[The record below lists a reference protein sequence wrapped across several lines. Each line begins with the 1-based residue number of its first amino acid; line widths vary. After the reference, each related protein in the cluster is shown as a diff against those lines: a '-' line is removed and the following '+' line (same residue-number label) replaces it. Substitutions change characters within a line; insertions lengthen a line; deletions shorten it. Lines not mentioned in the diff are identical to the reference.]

1 VLCSV
6 SCEYPS
12 GTNINAERWPQSRRK
27 PNGRSL
33 ACALGVCAY
42 ARNGVQRAPVTRRT
56 TNVRPPA
63 GTRWPTSPTLLHGAL
78 VVRSP
83 SGDKGTHFGHKGYV
97 LSRAATAYRC
107 VYHSRVRPRSSVV
120 RQLCNRSHDR
130 RLLTAS
136 LPSRSAPLS
145 DAAPLARL
153 CAVGHCDGLPPAV
166 LFPVSYGWPYDATV
180 PAKQSSPARPPVPRE
195 RCASLAKGSPG
206 ADVRESRRRRLCPAA
221 RGCALDAAARLGA
234 AMPASSSR
242 KICTRA
248 SHRASAETTGRYSR
262 DGARQPRD
270 DGRHGSP
277 TLPAVTDA
285 TACPAPYGGL
295 FPAVA

>member
-1 VLCSV
+1 MLCSV

-180 PAKQSSPARPPVPRE
+180 PAKQSSPARPFRE
-195 RCASLAKGSPG
+195 SAVHAWLRGAPAQMCASP
-206 ADVRESRRRRLCPAA
+206 
-221 RGCALDAAARLGA
+221 
-234 AMPASSSR
+234 
-242 KICTRA
+242 
-248 SHRASAETTGRYSR
+248 SAEGSAQRHAV
-262 DGARQPRD
+262 ARSMR
-270 DGRHGSP
+270 RHGSALP
-277 TLPAVTDA
+277 CLRVRRGKYAHGLPIELLRRRPAVTAGTAHANPVMTAVTARRTLPAVTDA

>member
-1 VLCSV
+1 MSAVPRAYVVAPNGPPPLSSSVLCSV

-33 ACALGVCAY
+33 ACALVVCAY

-63 GTRWPTSPTLLHGAL
+63 GTRWPTSPTRLHGAL

-153 CAVGHCDGLPPAV
+153 CAFGHCDGLPPAV
-166 LFPVSYGWPYDATV
+166 LFPTGGLTT
-180 PAKQSSPARPPVPRE
+180 
-195 RCASLAKGSPG
+195 
-206 ADVRESRRRRLCPAA
+206 RLCPRSNHRPPA
-221 RGCALDAAARLGA
+221 RSARALCKLG
-234 AMPASSSR
+234 
-242 KICTRA
+242 
-248 SHRASAETTGRYSR
+248 
-262 DGARQPRD
+262 
-270 DGRHGSP
+270 
-277 TLPAVTDA
+277 
-285 TACPAPYGGL
+285 
-295 FPAVA
+295 